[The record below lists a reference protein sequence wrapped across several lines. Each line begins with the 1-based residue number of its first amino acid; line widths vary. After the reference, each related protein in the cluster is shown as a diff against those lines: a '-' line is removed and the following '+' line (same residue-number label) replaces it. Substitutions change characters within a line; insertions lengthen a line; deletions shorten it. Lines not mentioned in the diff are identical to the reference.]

1 MAVELAHFYGND
13 LADMQLSKLK
23 KTVAY
28 VYAMS
33 PFYRAKLDT
42 AGVKPEDIRTLADIA
57 RLPFTTKEE
66 LRDNYPDKLM
76 IAPER
81 DVVRLHASS
90 GTTGKKTVSFYTK
103 KDINDWAQ
111 MMARCFQMAGIGPR
125 DRVHN
130 TTGYGL
136 WTAGV
141 GFQLGIEALGAM
153 AVPIGPAPMDQQI
166 ELMVDFGTTVLAS
179 TSSYALL
186 LAEEIQRR
194 NLRDQIKLRVA
205 LIGSERWSDK
215 MREQINTLLDIE
227 SFDIIGMTEVY
238 GPGIGLDC
246 HYHQGIHYWADHVFF
261 EIIDP
266 VTQQP
271 CQPGEQGELVITTLS
286 KEAMPVIR
294 YRTRDITRMLPDPCK
309 CNSPFPRID
318 RILGRTDD
326 MIKFRGVNIFPGQVD
341 DVLNK
346 VNGVSCEYQIVME
359 RQQGKDIMTV
369 RVEAEEG
376 LNPAEFEKLGAKIK
390 QLYKNR
396 IGVTPTVEIVN
407 YKELPRS
414 EKKAKRVID
423 RREQD

>member
-1 MAVELAHFYGND
+1 MFDGND
-13 LADMQLSKLK
+13 LSNMQLSKLQ

-33 PFYRAKLDT
+33 PFYRKKLDA
-42 AGVKPEDIRTLADIA
+42 AGVRPEEIQALEDVT

-103 KDINDWAQ
+103 KDIKDWGQ
-111 MMARCFQMAGIGPR
+111 MMARCFHMAGVGPQ

-153 AVPIGPAPMDQQI
+153 AVPVGPAPMDQHI

-179 TSSYALL
+179 TSSAALL
-186 LAEEIQRR
+186 LAEEVQRR
-194 NLRDQIKLRVA
+194 GLRDQIKLRVA
-205 LIGSERWSDK
+205 IIGSERWSDK
-215 MREQINTLLDIE
+215 MRDKINNLLGIE
-227 SFDIIGMTEVY
+227 SFDIIGMTELY

-246 HYHQGIHYWADHVFF
+246 HYHQGIHYWADHLLF
-261 EIIDP
+261 EIVDP
-266 VTQQP
+266 ITLQP
-271 CQPGEQGELVITTLS
+271 CQPGVQGELVVTTLS
-286 KEAMPVIR
+286 KEAMPLIR
-294 YRTRDITRMLPDPCK
+294 YRTRDITRLIPGPCQ

-318 RILGRTDD
+318 RILGRSDD
-326 MIKFRGVNIFPGQVD
+326 MIKFRGVNMFPGQVD

-346 VNGVSCEYQIVME
+346 VEGVGCEYQIVIE
-359 RQQGKDIMTV
+359 RQQGKDIMTI
-369 RVEAEEG
+369 RVEAEEAVD
-376 LNPAEFEKLGAKIK
+376 PAEFEKLGAKVQ
-390 QLYKNR
+390 QLYKTR
-396 IGVTPTVEIVN
+396 IGVTPMVEIVN
-407 YKELPRS
+407 HYELPRS
-414 EKKAKRVID
+414 EKKVKRVFD
-423 RREQD
+423 QRNEELATR